1 MTVQSIAVLSIVGQH
16 KFYATL
22 SNLLGIIGYWAG
34 DISELFQS
42 SINRLTILM
51 SVMILGA
58 LASVV
63 CVEHLYFRKGNFAH
77 YELQSWNVPSQL
89 PLGAAA
95 LGACI
100 LSFALVI
107 PSMSQVWYTGPIAR
121 KTGDIGFEM
130 AAAVTALLYIPLRR
144 FEKYWRGV

>member
-22 SNLLGIIGYWAG
+22 SNFLGIIGYWAG
-34 DISELFQS
+34 EIPSFSSHRSTDLFM
-42 SINRLTILM
+42 SI
-51 SVMILGA
+51 MIIGA
-58 LASVV
+58 LVSVV
-63 CVEHLYFRKGNFAH
+63 CVEHLYFRRGSFAR
-77 YELQSWNVPSQL
+77 YDLQSWNVPSQL

-95 LGACI
+95 LGSCI
-100 LSFALVI
+100 LSLAFVI

-130 AAAVTALLYIPLRR
+130 AATATALLYIPLRR
-144 FEKYWRGV
+144 LEKYWRGY